1 MTENEN
7 TMLRKNIREKVYNKN
22 KKIKE
27 QKKQECTISHAGRT
41 CIGRQSKTKIN
52 VKLIQFFFCRYV
64 LIIRNKQ

>member
-27 QKKQECTISHAGRT
+27 QK
-41 CIGRQSKTKIN
+41 
-52 VKLIQFFFCRYV
+52 
-64 LIIRNKQ
+64 NKNTRFPMPGEPV